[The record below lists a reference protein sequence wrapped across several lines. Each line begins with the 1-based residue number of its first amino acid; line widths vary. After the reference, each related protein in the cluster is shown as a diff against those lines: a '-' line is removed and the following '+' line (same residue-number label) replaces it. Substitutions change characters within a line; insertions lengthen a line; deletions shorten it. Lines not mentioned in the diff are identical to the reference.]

1 MTKRVVLLVV
11 GALLVGAGALVATLR
26 ITGGQDP
33 PPAEARTTPTTS
45 ATVGED
51 DVICLII
58 GGEFQVRIYFAD
70 DDADATMSRAA
81 ERLRADPRVQEVAT
95 ETRAQAY
102 ERFTELFSEQDPE
115 LVALTGPEDM
125 SATVDVAPVEG
136 VTTAE
141 LAQALET
148 ELTVYSK
155 IEERACRTR

>member
-33 PPAEARTTPTTS
+33 PPAEARTTS

-102 ERFTELFSEQDPE
+102 ERFTELFGEQDPE
-115 LVALTGPEDM
+115 LVALTGPQDM

>member
-33 PPAEARTTPTTS
+33 PPAEARTTS

-102 ERFTELFSEQDPE
+102 ARFTELFGEQDPE

>member
-33 PPAEARTTPTTS
+33 PPAEARTTS

-102 ERFTELFSEQDPE
+102 ERFTELFGEQDPE